1 MTRYHFKVPSKVIWI
16 SHILMGLF
24 FVYISYLTLNKKIPS
39 QINSLVLMNLGVLG
53 SLYHA
58 HIWFSKNHNHEHLS
72 NQKIIG
78 TLYGKKY
85 DLTKFLSSHPGG
97 SVIRKVHNKDI
108 KKVWKDNGVGW
119 HLNNS
124 NVKKVLKKYLVN

>member
-78 TLYGKKY
+78 TLDGKKY